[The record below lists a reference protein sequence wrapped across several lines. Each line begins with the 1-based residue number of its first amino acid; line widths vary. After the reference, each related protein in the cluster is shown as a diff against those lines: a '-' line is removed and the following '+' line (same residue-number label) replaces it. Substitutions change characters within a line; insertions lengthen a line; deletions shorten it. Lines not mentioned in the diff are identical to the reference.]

1 MVSGATWIRPTA
13 GERAFDGAN
22 YAFLALFMLAIILP
36 FVHIVSISLSPAG
49 ETGRYGLRLWPSE
62 LTFANY
68 AEVITNPFIQTGYLN
83 TIYRTVLGT
92 AMCLTATTFGGYVL
106 SKRYYPHRT
115 FWTLL
120 VVFTMFF
127 NGGLIP
133 TYLVVRGVG
142 LLDNRMSLILPQLVA
157 AFNLIIMRN
166 YFAAMSPELEE
177 SARMDGANTFSI
189 LFRIVLPL
197 SAPIL
202 ATIALWVAVGH
213 WNQWFD
219 QLIYIQDTSK
229 YVVQVVL
236 RRIVLTGTQE
246 IIDLNPAS
254 MNELTTTE
262 VSPDGLKAAAVFFVT
277 APILCVYPFIQK
289 YFIKGI
295 MIGSLKG

>member
-1 MVSGATWIRPTA
+1 
-13 GERAFDGAN
+13 
-22 YAFLALFMLAIILP
+22 
-36 FVHIVSISLSPAG
+36 
-49 ETGRYGLRLWPSE
+49 
-62 LTFANY
+62 
-68 AEVITNPFIQTGYLN
+68 
-83 TIYRTVLGT
+83 
-92 AMCLTATTFGGYVL
+92 
-106 SKRYYPHRT
+106 
-115 FWTLL
+115 
-120 VVFTMFF
+120 
-127 NGGLIP
+127 
-133 TYLVVRGVG
+133 
-142 LLDNRMSLILPQLVA
+142 MSLILPQLVA